1 MVAIPAVSAK
11 PAVGVKV
18 AIPAVRAKPAILAV
32 EIVPVAKPD
41 TIRPLSM
48 NTSLSNSTSPLNR
61 A

>member
-1 MVAIPAVSAK
+1 MVDIPAVSAK

-48 NTSLSNSTSPLNR
+48 NTSLSNSTSP
-61 A
+61 